1 MILYKGI
8 LMKISKI
15 ALLFLLLI
23 SSITTA
29 FAKENKW
36 YRVEM
41 LIFEMKDKQPLI
53 ENAEQG
59 KPSFTNAINL
69 NSDPST
75 EFSLL
80 LDNQLALQDA
90 KRRIQKNYHLVLH
103 KGWRQMITDK
113 EHAQKVHLIGG
124 KQLSAALG
132 EFEVD
137 GTVRL
142 SSGRNL
148 NIDADLLFRQPSS
161 HEQSQAF
168 RLKESSRLRINEIS
182 YIDHPMYGV
191 IVMVTPEKVD
201 APIAQK
207 TQEPAAEKVYAPT
220 DDKPIFPADRKAM
233 VEKGAKS

>member
-1 MILYKGI
+1 
-8 LMKISKI
+8 MKISKL
-15 ALLFLLLI
+15 ALLFLLLT
-23 SSITTA
+23 SSLTSA
-29 FAKENKW
+29 FAKENRW

-53 ENAEQG
+53 ENADQG
-59 KPSFTNAINL
+59 KPSFSNAINL
-69 NSDPST
+69 NSDPQA

-90 KRRIQKNYHLVLH
+90 KKRIQKNYHLVLH

-113 EHAQKVHLIGG
+113 EHAQKVHLVGG

-148 NIDADLLFRQPSS
+148 NIDADLLFRQSAAN
-161 HEQSQAF
+161 EQFHAF
-168 RLKESSRLRINEIS
+168 RLKESSRLRVNEIS

-191 IVMVTPEKVD
+191 IVMVTPENVET
-201 APIAQK
+201 PVAQK
-207 TQEPAAEKVYAPT
+207 TQVPATEKVYTPT